1 MNKNKAKEEQK
12 EAPVPAP
19 KTGESQP
26 DADAQR
32 QLQFIDE
39 LKKLKLVQ
47 GVKFGLSV
55 GRAARI
61 VKLASTSAH
70 LVLKHYEQ
78 SKRAKLDEWNVS

>member
-1 MNKNKAKEEQK
+1 MNKEIEEHKEG
-12 EAPVPAP
+12 PVPAP
-19 KTGESQP
+19 IAGESEPAAEDQH
-26 DADAQR
+26 
-32 QLQFIDE
+32 IEE
-39 LKKLKLVQ
+39 LKQLKLVQ

>member
-1 MNKNKAKEEQK
+1 MNQEVEEQK

-19 KTGESQP
+19 TAGESQP
-26 DADAQR
+26 DADEQR
-32 QLQFIDE
+32 KLQFIDE

-61 VKLASTSAH
+61 VNLPISIAH
-70 LVLKHYEQ
+70 LVLRNYVQ
-78 SKRAKLDEWNVS
+78 SKRAKLDDKYNVS